1 MTTADTM
8 QATKAAF
15 LTEAELR
22 TAVVMLDQSERSLA
36 WRIGAEALHA
46 AFEQPKLMT
55 AIEATAYQIAH
66 ILRSAADVGA
76 PERHVLAIVEL
87 LTLRANQ
94 ILYELEAQEQTGHRE
109 IGHA

>member
-8 QATKAAF
+8 QATKVAF

-22 TAVVMLDQSERSLA
+22 AAVVMLDQGERSEA
-36 WRIGAEALHA
+36 WRIGAEAFNA
-46 AFEQPKLMT
+46 AFQQPNLMA
-55 AIEATAYQIAH
+55 AIEATAYQSAR
-66 ILRSAADVGA
+66 ILRVAAGVGA
-76 PERHVLAIVEL
+76 PERHLLAIVEL

-94 ILYELEAQEQTGHRE
+94 IQHELEAQAQTGHCE